1 MRAMTGKKKGGRSMP
16 QVWKSLA
23 AAALITGL
31 ALIGRAGA
39 QELAVGTIGASS
51 DSPFFIADK
60 RGYFKDEGLT
70 VKFIRFDSAA
80 KAMAPLGTG
89 ELSVASGA
97 TSAAL
102 YNAVKRGVTLRI
114 VADKAKNPPGY
125 GFESLLVRT
134 DLRDKI
140 KTLADFKGRKIAI
153 SSPGNSEDFLVDYAM
168 RKAGMTFKDVNPLY
182 LGFPQ
187 HIAAFTNGGIDV
199 SLSVEPSISSIEKSG
214 KAARFLGVD
223 EFYPGFETAVVFYSE
238 KFIKERP
245 EDAKKFMR
253 AYLRGAR
260 DYLDA
265 LNGDRLTG
273 PAAEQVIPILNE
285 YSFIKNPA
293 VYRAMR
299 SHYVDPNGE
308 LNVASLKN
316 VWQYFKDTKLIDG
329 SVTVDQVVDTSFAK
343 WAAQQLGP
351 YKKKEAK

>member
-1 MRAMTGKKKGGRSMP
+1 MP
-16 QVWKSLA
+16 QILKAVLT
-23 AAALITGL
+23 AAALAVAL
-31 ALIGRAGA
+31 AAPRAGA
-39 QELAVGTIGASS
+39 QEIAVGTIGASS

-89 ELSVASGA
+89 ELLVASGA

-134 DLRDKI
+134 DLRDDGKI
-140 KTLADFKGRKIAI
+140 KALADFKGRKIAI
-153 SSPGNSEDFLVDYAM
+153 SAPGNSEDFLVDYAL
-168 RKAGMTFKDVNPLY
+168 RKAGLTIHDVEPVY

-187 HIAAFTNGGIDV
+187 HISAFSNKGIDV
-199 SLSVEPSISSIEKSG
+199 SLSVEPSISSIEKAG
-214 KAARFLGVD
+214 KAVRFLGVD
-223 EFYPGFETAVVFYSE
+223 EFYPQFETAVVFYSE

-245 EDAKKFMR
+245 DDAKKFMR
-253 AYLRGAR
+253 AFLRGAR
-260 DYLDA
+260 DYNDA
-265 LNGDRLTG
+265 LDGDRLTA
-273 PAAEQVIPILNE
+273 PAAAEVIPILTE
-285 YSFIKNPA
+285 YSFIKNPD

-308 LNVASLKN
+308 LNVKSLKD
-316 VWQYFKDTKLIDG
+316 VWQFFKDAKQIDG
-329 SVTVDQVVDTSFAK
+329 SVTVDQVVDPSFAK
-343 WAAQQLGP
+343 WAAQSLGP
-351 YKKKEAK
+351 YQKKTAAH

>member
-1 MRAMTGKKKGGRSMP
+1 MP
-16 QVWKSLA
+16 HTWKSVVSA
-23 AAALITGL
+23 AAAIAALL
-31 ALIGRAGA
+31 ASGAGA

-89 ELSVASGA
+89 ELAVASGA

-125 GFESLLVRT
+125 GFESLLVRK
-134 DLRDKI
+134 DLHDDGKI
-140 KTLADFKGRKIAI
+140 KGLADFKGRKIAI
-153 SSPGNSEDFLVDYAM
+153 SAPGNSEDFLVDYAL
-168 RKAGMTFKDVNPLY
+168 RKAGLTIHDVEPVY

-187 HIAAFTNGGIDV
+187 HISAFSNKGIDA
-199 SLSVEPSISSIEKSG
+199 SLSVEPSISSIVKAEK
-214 KAARFLGVD
+214 AVRFLGVD
-223 EFYPGFETAVVFYSE
+223 EFYPQFETAVVFYSE

-260 DYLDA
+260 DYNDA
-265 LNGDRLTG
+265 LDGDRLTA
-273 PAAEQVIPILNE
+273 PAAADVIPILTE
-285 YSFIKNPA
+285 YSFIKNPE

-308 LNVASLKN
+308 LNVKSLRD
-316 VWQYFKDTKLIDG
+316 VWQFFKDAKQIDG
-329 SVTVDQVVDTSFAK
+329 SVTVDQVVDPSFAK
-343 WAAQQLGP
+343 WAAEQLGA
-351 YKKKEAK
+351 YKKKTAAK

>member
-1 MRAMTGKKKGGRSMP
+1 MP
-16 QVWKSLA
+16 HMFKSVVA
-23 AAALITGL
+23 AI
-31 ALIGRAGA
+31 ALIGAVAATGGAGA

-125 GFESLLVRT
+125 GFESLLVRK
-134 DLRDKI
+134 DLEGTI
-140 KTLADFKGRKIAI
+140 KSLADFKGRKIAI
-153 SSPGNSEDFLVDYAM
+153 SSPGNSEDFLVDYAL
-168 RKAGMTFKDVNPLY
+168 RKAGLTIKDVDPVY

-187 HIAAFTNGGIDV
+187 HISAFSNKGIDV
-199 SLSVEPSISSIEKSG
+199 SLSVEPSISSIIKAEK
-214 KAARFLGVD
+214 AVRFLGVD
-223 EFYPGFETAVVFYSE
+223 EFYPQFETAVVFYSE

-245 EDAKKFMR
+245 DDARKFMR
-253 AYLRGAR
+253 AFLRGAR
-260 DYLDA
+260 DYNDA
-265 LNGDRLTG
+265 LDGDRLTA
-273 PAAEQVIPILNE
+273 PAAADVIPILTE
-285 YSFIKNPA
+285 YSFIKNPD

-299 SHYVDPNGE
+299 SHYVDPNGT
-308 LNVASLKN
+308 LNVASLKD
-316 VWQYFKDTKLIDG
+316 VWQFFKNAGQIDG
-329 SVTVDQVVDTSFAK
+329 SVTVDQVVDPSFAQ
-343 WAAQQLGP
+343 WAADQLGP
-351 YKKKEAK
+351 YKKKTAAK

>member
-1 MRAMTGKKKGGRSMP
+1 MP
-16 QVWKSLA
+16 HVWKIIVT
-23 AAALITGL
+23 AAALAAGFILPG
-31 ALIGRAGA
+31 GVGA

-60 RGYFKDEGLT
+60 RGYFKEEGLT

-89 ELSVASGA
+89 ELAVASGA

-125 GFESLLVRT
+125 GFEALLVRT
-134 DLRDKI
+134 DLRDEGKI

-153 SSPGNSEDFLVDYAM
+153 SAAGNSEDFLVDHAL
-168 RKAGMTFKDVNPLY
+168 RKAGLSLKDVEPIY

-199 SLSVEPSISSIEKSG
+199 SLSVEPSISSIEKAG
-214 KAARFLGVD
+214 KAVRFLGVD
-223 EFYPGFETAVVFYSE
+223 ELYPNFETAGVFYSE

-253 AYLRGAR
+253 AFLRGAR
-260 DYLDA
+260 DYNDA
-265 LNGDRLTG
+265 LNGDRLTA
-273 PAAEQVIPILNE
+273 PAAEAVIPILTE
-285 YSFIKNPA
+285 YSFIKNPD
-293 VYRAMR
+293 VYRAIR

-308 LNVASLKN
+308 LNVASLKD
-316 VWQYFKDTKLIDG
+316 VWQFFKDAKLIDG

-343 WAAQQLGP
+343 WAAESLGP
-351 YKKKEAK
+351 YKKNTAAK

>member
-1 MRAMTGKKKGGRSMP
+1 MP
-16 QVWKSLA
+16 HTWKRLA
-23 AAALITGL
+23 SAAALVAMLFASHG
-31 ALIGRAGA
+31 AGA

-89 ELSVASGA
+89 ELAAASGA

-102 YNAVKRGVTLRI
+102 YNAVKRGVPLKI

-125 GFESLLVRT
+125 GFEALLVRK
-134 DLRDKI
+134 DLRDQGKI

-153 SSPGNSEDFLVDYAM
+153 SAAGNSEDFLVDYAL
-168 RKAGMTFKDVNPLY
+168 RKAGMTIHDVEPVY

-199 SLSVEPSISSIEKSG
+199 SLSVEPSITSILKAEK
-214 KAARFLGVD
+214 AVRFLGVD
-223 EFYPGFETAVVFYSE
+223 EFYPQFETAVVFYSE

-260 DYLDA
+260 DYNDA
-265 LNGDRLTG
+265 LDGDRLTA
-273 PAAEQVIPILNE
+273 PAAADVIPILTE
-285 YSFIKNPA
+285 YSFIKNPD
-293 VYRAMR
+293 VYKAMR
-299 SHYVDPNGE
+299 SHYVDPNGT
-308 LNVASLKN
+308 LNVASLKD
-316 VWQYFKDTKLIDG
+316 VWQYFKDAKLIDG
-329 SVTVDQVVDTSFAK
+329 SVTVDDVVDPSFAK
-343 WAAQQLGP
+343 WAAEQLGP
-351 YKKKEAK
+351 YKKKTAAK